1 MQMIGTESLVDC
13 LRTPFLRRSSGFES
27 LVDAYVP
34 LLGGS
39 GQDVVQELDLSEGHA
54 DDWDRVFDR
63 LPTYLFKEDQV
74 KT

>member
-1 MQMIGTESLVDC
+1 MIGTKSLM
-13 LRTPFLRRSSGFES
+13 T
-27 LVDAYVP
+27 AYVP

-39 GQDVVQELDLSEGHA
+39 GQDVVQDLDLSKGHS

-63 LPTYLFKEDQV
+63 LPMYLFWEDQV